1 MPVRSVACS
10 IVSAQTRPSASSSRS
25 VFSSR
30 SRDSAIE
37 PALNSMYSV
46 SVSAKKVTFIARS
59 PREVA
64 IKESV
69 VNRLAVSEE
78 YHPQIAPV
86 PLRNPRPAPDAAV
99 RLDDLANR
107 GGHGPLDPLVQD
119 AGAVRSGAHR
129 EEILRAFHR
138 QIEAVRST
146 EVSVEIYW
154 ARARAASGIGHSRR
168 RIARGRDI
176 SPLACPR
183 SIGKDG
189 DISAWRALAAGDQRA
204 YERALTAVL
213 PERHGPEC
221 PRAIRSRR
229 RRARAQHAAAQ
240 DSGVADPCRGAERP
254 LTIHATR
261 YCCDDGLNSGSTC
274 PFGTRSG
281 WRRPGSNARLGVA
294 GTHMTTPSRNP

>member
-129 EEILRAFHR
+129 VL
-138 QIEAVRST
+138 
-146 EVSVEIYW
+146 VSGAMFLCARKVEQAS
-154 ARARAASGIGHSRR
+154 ARTRLLITAAL
-168 RIARGRDI
+168 
-176 SPLACPR
+176 LA
-183 SIGKDG
+183 S
-189 DISAWRALAAGDQRA
+189 S
-204 YERALTAVL
+204 
-213 PERHGPEC
+213 
-221 PRAIRSRR
+221 
-229 RRARAQHAAAQ
+229 
-240 DSGVADPCRGAERP
+240 VA
-254 LTIHATR
+254 
-261 YCCDDGLNSGSTC
+261 
-274 PFGTRSG
+274 
-281 WRRPGSNARLGVA
+281 
-294 GTHMTTPSRNP
+294 